1 MEYSRSTR
9 PPSGRGLENS
19 ICSGG
24 HRRGETPGSIPNPEV
39 KPSTADGTALETEWE
54 SRSPPGT
61 FGTIE
66 AGRDAGL
73 DSRPAEPATRPA
85 GQKGCR
91 AEELP
96 GLPLGQVAGDARRV
110 ELVRRR

>member
-61 FGTIE
+61 FGVE

-73 DSRPAEPATRPA
+73 DSRPADAAAGTATRPA
-85 GQKGCR
+85 
-91 AEELP
+91 ALP
-96 GLPLGQVAGDARRV
+96 GTGRSPPR
-110 ELVRRR
+110 

>member
-61 FGTIE
+61 FQIE
-66 AGRDAGL
+66 AGSNAGL
-73 DSRPAEPATRPA
+73 DSRPKRTTRTPV
-85 GQKGCR
+85 
-91 AEELP
+91 
-96 GLPLGQVAGDARRV
+96 LGTGRERGPPTEISSAR
-110 ELVRRR
+110 

>member
-9 PPSGRGLENS
+9 PQSGRGLENS

-24 HRRGETPGSIPNPEV
+24 HRGGETPGSIPNPEV

-54 SRSPPGT
+54 SSSPPGT

-66 AGRDAGL
+66 AGSYGGL
-73 DSRPAEPATRPA
+73 DSRPAVPPIRSEGATGPKHLT
-85 GQKGCR
+85 G
-91 AEELP
+91 
-96 GLPLGQVAGDARRV
+96 RRSHSTGRFV
-110 ELVRRR
+110 SKR

>member
-1 MEYSRSTR
+1 MEYSRPTR
-9 PPSGRGLENS
+9 PPLGRGLENS

-24 HRRGETPGSIPNPEV
+24 HRRGKTPGSIPNPEV

-61 FGTIE
+61 FGIE

-73 DSRPAEPATRPA
+73 DSRAASP
-85 GQKGCR
+85 
-91 AEELP
+91 
-96 GLPLGQVAGDARRV
+96 
-110 ELVRRR
+110 RRRPEGPTDPKGPARPGAWPDNGP

>member
-54 SRSPPGT
+54 SRSLPGT
-61 FGTIE
+61 FGVE
-66 AGRDAGL
+66 AGGDAGL
-73 DSRPAEPATRPA
+73 DSRPAAPGRKSYPAREATRPA
-85 GQKGCR
+85 ASRGNGRCR
-91 AEELP
+91 P
-96 GLPLGQVAGDARRV
+96 R
-110 ELVRRR
+110 

>member
-73 DSRPAEPATRPA
+73 DSRPAEPAPPAGRREGLPSRRSTRPA
-85 GQKGCR
+85 
-91 AEELP
+91 ASP
-96 GLPLGQVAGDARRV
+96 GSG
-110 ELVRRR
+110 